1 MRLSARNTLAG
12 VVRKIDRGAVNS
24 EVTIEAALP
33 LNTPD

>member
-1 MRLSARNTLAG
+1 